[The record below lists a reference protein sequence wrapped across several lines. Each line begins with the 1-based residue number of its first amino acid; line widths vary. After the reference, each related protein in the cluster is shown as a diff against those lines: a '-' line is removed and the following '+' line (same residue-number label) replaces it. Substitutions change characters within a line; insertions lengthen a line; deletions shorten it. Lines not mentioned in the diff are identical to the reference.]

1 MGFRKEKEEPKS
13 LEEYEEMKGRKFSFR
28 VFLICLVGYIVY
40 QIFVKQEEV
49 FSSGYKGC
57 V

>member
-1 MGFRKEKEEPKS
+1 MFKISGGNKMGFRKDKEEPKS

-40 QIFVKQEEV
+40 QIFVK
-49 FSSGYKGC
+49 
-57 V
+57 